1 MPRNTYL
8 TDINFATF
16 NPAVFEPKAAD
27 YQLKGNNI
35 LAHGLDQLQNRMNA
49 AREEKT
55 KFDETVG
62 QLRDTLNIK
71 DQQWFDDKI
80 KDIDVNFNNL
90 LNSGEFGEAYRYGMS
105 EIGNLFKDRE
115 VHERAEA
122 NSQFDTWKKNITDRF
137 NKGLINPIDYEYLLN
152 SNEYDFTPG
161 VGWKPKVEAV
171 DSFDALA
178 YFTNIASKL
187 PEERNVYRGGTTSY
201 TDSEITQSG
210 GGSDYQR
217 KRAEKIRALSDEYLK
232 DPAVYAAA
240 QQRMRA
246 NNMKYN
252 QLQSQIDNLD
262 ITDPDYDRKKKAL
275 LDEQSVYAIT
285 DKDGQLITEAKA
297 YHEKEFMR
305 DSYPELLSYE
315 WITTIQKDSTKP
327 RGNSDTTMK
336 AVTTFDQYG
345 NAHTTYVHV
354 KVTEQGSN
362 LDGTGLDVV
371 EEVPVTSD
379 YATNQFGVMVPIN
392 RKSAPTL

>member
-137 NKGLINPIDYEYLLN
+137 NRGLINPIDYEYLLN

-240 QQRMRA
+240 KQRMRA

-327 RGNSDTTMK
+327 RGNSNSGMQAITTL
-336 AVTTFDQYG
+336 DEYG
-345 NAHTTYVHV
+345 NAHTVYV
-354 KVTEQGSN
+354 KVDVSSQNSDLT
-362 LDGTGLDVV
+362 DTGLNIDNDVPLQTQYV
-371 EEVPVTSD
+371 R
-379 YATNQFGVMVPIN
+379 NQFGILVPTT
-392 RKSAPTL
+392 K

>member
-161 VGWKPKVEAV
+161 IGWKPEVEAV

-217 KRAEKIRALSDEYLK
+217 KRAEKIRALSAEYLK

-262 ITDPDYDRKKKAL
+262 VTDPDYDRKKKSL
-275 LDEQSVYAIT
+275 LDEQSVYAIK
-285 DKDGQLITEAKA
+285 DKDGQLITEARA
-297 YHEKEFMR
+297 YHEVEFMR
-305 DSYPELLSYE
+305 DSYPELLSYN
-315 WITTIQKDSTKP
+315 WTTTIQKDSTKP
-327 RGNSDTTMK
+327 RGNSTSGMQAITTL
-336 AVTTFDQYG
+336 DEYG
-345 NAHTTYVHV
+345 NAHTVYV
-354 KVTEQGSN
+354 KVDVSAQNSDLT
-362 LDGTGLDVV
+362 DTGLNIDNDVPLQTQYV
-371 EEVPVTSD
+371 R
-379 YATNQFGVMVPIN
+379 NQFGILVPTT
-392 RKSAPTL
+392 K